1 MYRIKPK
8 KGYNVII
15 SDLNLVL
22 KSANDTWVNVE
33 EDKLNNS
40 TDAKAVWNLLIIED
54 AAKVDDKKKETKK
67 ETKPVQTEKTTFV
80 AHEKKEKQPEG
91 VFVAQPKEEVKEEK
105 VEEKTEEKV
114 EEVKT
119 EKVETPKTEKKQ
131 DEKKQDKKKKATTIE
146 TAEN

>member
-22 KSANDTWVNVE
+22 KSANDTWINVE

-91 VFVAQPKEEVKEEK
+91 VFVAQPKEVEEIK